1 MAPIQSDILEKYLKA
16 GKAVAKALKLA
27 EQITRPGTK
36 YLDLANLVEGEII
49 KNGCELAFPIN
60 ISLNE
65 QAAHYSPIIGD
76 PIKCPEHGL
85 IKVDCGAHCE
95 GYIADAAI
103 TVNLG
108 KDKGVYEDLIKAV
121 SDAIDEVLK
130 HTKDGIDVID
140 LGKLIHYAM
149 MKNNVK
155 PVSNLG
161 GHGLDRYNLH
171 AGVFIPNTPLAGTSY
186 RLREG
191 CAYAC
196 EPFSTNGAGRI
207 DNGKDVTIFQV
218 QNINKKNMNLVE
230 KTMAQK
236 FKSKFSSLPFSPRAI
251 DFIEG
256 KDKIYETV
264 NHFYKKGIL
273 KGYNIFVEIGKGLVA
288 QKEHTFIVTKDGI
301 IPTTVYDNN
310 Q

>member
-1 MAPIQSDILEKYLKA
+1 MAPIQSDVLEKYIKA

-36 YLDLANLVEGEII
+36 YIDLANLIEGEIL
-49 KNGCELAFPIN
+49 KNGCGLAFPIN
-60 ISLNE
+60 MSLNE
-65 QAAHYSPIIGD
+65 QAAHYSPVIGD
-76 PIKCPEHGL
+76 TLKCPEHGL
-85 IKVDCGAHCE
+85 IKIDCGSHCD

-108 KDKGVYEDLIKAV
+108 KDKGVYEDLTKGV

-130 HTKDGIDVID
+130 HAKEGVDVVD
-140 LGKLIHYAM
+140 LGRLIHYAM
-149 MKNNVK
+149 TKNNVK

-171 AGVFIPNTPLAGTSY
+171 AGVFIPNTPLAGESY
-186 RLREG
+186 KLKEG

-207 DNGKDVTIFQV
+207 NEGKEITIYLV
-218 QNINKKNMNLVE
+218 QNVNKKNLTLPE
-230 KTMAQK
+230 KAMAQK
-236 FKSKFSSLPFSPRAI
+236 FKAKFSSLPFSPRAI

-256 KDKIYETV
+256 KDKIYEIV
-264 NHFYKKGIL
+264 DQFYKKGIL
-273 KGYNIFVEIGKGLVA
+273 HGYKIFLEIAKGLVA
-288 QKEHTFIVTKDGI
+288 QKEHTFIVTKTGVI
-301 IPTTVYDNN
+301 ATTLYDNGL
-310 Q
+310 